1 MSKFRKWLIKKL
13 GGFTKEDLPIKPIEI
28 KQQNVQLVPIT
39 VIYPIDQYTIRFFN
53 ENGTIE
59 RNISSMIAEKIK
71 PELVFIEEPTINGF
85 ENKFIKA
92 KILIPS
98 NYVKESE

>member
-28 KQQNVQLVPIT
+28 RQQNVQLVPIK
-39 VIYPIDQYTIRFFN
+39 VVYQIDPYSLIFFN
-53 ENGTIE
+53 EKDARKVVE
-59 RNISSMIAEKIK
+59 RNVTFMIAEKIK
-71 PELVFIEEPTINGF
+71 PEFVYEESSMSKSIM
-85 ENKFIKA
+85 A

-98 NYVKESE
+98 NYVKENK